1 VEPSLVMKNIRT
13 PKKSQRWK
21 LGTFRL
27 QLNIN
32 MNKGAVDVNGQ
43 RNKTIQPKSSDEK
56 HLSIKR
62 NLIRKLCEQNVG

>member
-1 VEPSLVMKNIRT
+1 MKNIRT

-43 RNKTIQPKSSDEK
+43 KNKTIQPKSNDEK

-62 NLIRKLCEQNVG
+62 NLKAL